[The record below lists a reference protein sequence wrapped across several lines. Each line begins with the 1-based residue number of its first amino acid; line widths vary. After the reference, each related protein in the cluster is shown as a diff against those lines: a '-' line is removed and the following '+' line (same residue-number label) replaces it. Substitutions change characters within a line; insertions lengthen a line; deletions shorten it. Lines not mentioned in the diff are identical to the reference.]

1 MACFTAPLVESMV
14 VKAVEVHESK
24 KEKEFEEK
32 SIVLGREERIPFS
45 RKLKW
50 LNGMLWGGSAL
61 LAFEHVWH
69 GEIVPWFP
77 FLTAMADPADAAEM
91 LREIATVGVSMAA
104 LITGVWLIMCKV
116 ADSLMRQPEGQ
127 KVKASVRDLTAD
139 EQE

>member
-24 KEKEFEEK
+24 KEKDNIDK
-32 SIVLGREERIPFS
+32 AGSIQSTERIPWS

-50 LNGMLWGGSAL
+50 LNGMLVGGSVL

-77 FLTAMADPADAAEM
+77 FLTAMSNPVDMAGM
-91 LREIATVGVSMAA
+91 LQEIATVGVSMAA
-104 LITGVWLIMCKV
+104 LITGVWFVMCKM
-116 ADSLMRQPEGQ
+116 ADRLIEEPEKNVLQGVSSRH
-127 KVKASVRDLTAD
+127 KRIV
-139 EQE
+139 